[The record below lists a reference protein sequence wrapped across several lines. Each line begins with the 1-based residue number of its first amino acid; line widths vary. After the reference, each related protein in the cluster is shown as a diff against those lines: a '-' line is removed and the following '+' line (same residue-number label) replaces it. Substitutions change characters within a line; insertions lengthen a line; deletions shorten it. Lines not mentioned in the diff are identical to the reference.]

1 MAWKRTA
8 SATSSTIRFQPA
20 SKVGR
25 HVVWRLFWIT
35 LFSLISLQDG
45 MEVCYPEDAEFEL
58 SVEHEEVRIRGD
70 YGVDSLPYRKV
81 EYGDVL
87 GVSARC
93 SRGWNEFE

>member
-1 MAWKRTA
+1 M
-8 SATSSTIRFQPA
+8 
-20 SKVGR
+20 
-25 HVVWRLFWIT
+25 WRLFWII